1 MGWVRDSF
9 VGADGAISAF
19 GARTWITSVE
29 NGTVRFRNFCQ
40 IHFFEI
46 RTERGLAGGGVF
58 D

>member
-1 MGWVRDSF
+1 VRDSF

-29 NGTVRFRNFCQ
+29 NGTVRLRNVCQ
-40 IHFFEI
+40 ILFLFFEI
-46 RTERGLAGGGVF
+46 RTECGMAGGGVF